1 MIMFLLIN
9 QWTWP
14 VGALRVIYYCTDHG
28 DFETYLKNRRENSYY
43 ERHFTES
50 IQRARTGPI

>member
-1 MIMFLLIN
+1 MMFLLIN

-14 VGALRVIYYCTDHG
+14 VGAYRGSYHCTDHG
-28 DFETYLKNRRENSYY
+28 DFEINLKKRRENSYY

-50 IQRARTGPI
+50 IQRARAGPI